1 MVERKRVGIVKGRP
15 EKPLGAAS
23 DAIASIA
30 ATDMHA
36 PGAGRY

>member
-23 DAIASIA
+23 DAIARIGSN
-30 ATDMHA
+30 
-36 PGAGRY
+36 